1 MRRLASLMA
10 LMALMLTACAK
21 APEPASRDQVADLAA
36 GIRALGPE
44 VDPEEATR
52 AARIAYAWSAHLARE
67 YGITDPP
74 LVHNTKVNMGLRPRG
89 LCWHWAEDMEKRLRA
104 ENFQTLEVQ
113 RAIATPELFGIDHS
127 TALVSLPGGTIY
139 QGMILD
145 PWRNGGRLFWAPT
158 VADARYNWRPQSVV
172 HAEKRR
178 AMVARGEIAVGG

>member
-1 MRRLASLMA
+1 MRRVACLLA
-10 LMALMLTACAK
+10 LMGLLVACAK
-21 APEPASRDQVADLAA
+21 GPDTASRDQVAELAA

-52 AARIAYAWSAHLARE
+52 AAEIAYSWSAHLAQE
-67 YGITDPP
+67 YEITDPP
-74 LVHNTKVNMGLRPRG
+74 LIHNTKVNMGLRPRG

-104 ENFQTLEVQ
+104 EHFRTLEVQ

-139 QGMILD
+139 DGMILD
-145 PWRNGGRLFWAPT
+145 PWRNGGRLFWSPT
-158 VADARYNWRPQSVV
+158 VADTRYNWRPQAVV

-178 AMVARGEIAVGG
+178 EMVARGEIAVGG